1 MLTIFI
7 VGMNSLILLSIIVTS
22 VLSVTLLLFTS
33 GKSFEGTKG
42 ITDEYVTESGLKK
55 TARKDRTDYL
65 V

>member
-1 MLTIFI
+1 
-7 VGMNSLILLSIIVTS
+7 MNSLILLSIIVTS

-33 GKSFEGTKG
+33 GKGLERTKG

>member
-1 MLTIFI
+1 
-7 VGMNSLILLSIIVTS
+7 MNSLILLSIIVTS

-33 GKSFEGTKG
+33 GKCLEGTKG

>member
-7 VGMNSLILLSIIVTS
+7 VGMNSLVLLSVVVTS
-22 VLSVTLLLFTS
+22 VCSVTFLLFAS
-33 GKSFEGTKG
+33 GKGLEGTKG
-42 ITDEYVTESGLKK
+42 ITDEYITESGLKK

>member
-7 VGMNSLILLSIIVTS
+7 VGMNSLILLSIIITS

-33 GKSFEGTKG
+33 GKGLEGTKG

>member
-1 MLTIFI
+1 
-7 VGMNSLILLSIIVTS
+7 VGMNSLIILSIIVTS
-22 VLSVTLLLFTS
+22 VTSLTFLLFAS
-33 GKSFEGTKG
+33 GKGLEGTKG

>member
-1 MLTIFI
+1 
-7 VGMNSLILLSIIVTS
+7 MNSLIIFSIVVTS
-22 VLSVTLLLFTS
+22 VTSLTFLLFAS
-33 GKSFEGTKG
+33 GKGLEGTKG